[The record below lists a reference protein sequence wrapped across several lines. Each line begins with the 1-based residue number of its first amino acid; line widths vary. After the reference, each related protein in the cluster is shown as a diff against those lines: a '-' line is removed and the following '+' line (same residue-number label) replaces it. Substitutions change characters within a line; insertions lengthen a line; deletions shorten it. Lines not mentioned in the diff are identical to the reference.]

1 MGNIFCEKVFLFFL
15 IPITAV
21 RLCSN
26 NKGFTFRCVP
36 YWSALFYF
44 KEKVKMKKTMKKI
57 MAIFL
62 AVVMTAS
69 FASCGLLGLG
79 KSQQAAVAKSSY
91 ERLTALY
98 ETCEAL
104 SDIIYEAWSFAI
116 YDAYSYN
123 NARACAE
130 AISKKIGAN
139 YDIFVKNLNAEIEYN
154 GKKVSAST
162 QLEMMKD
169 FNHMLSIVIC
179 VIDEYG
185 FYADGDAIIELVA
198 KDIRK
203 LNDKYEDVT
212 GYSDLKKYYVAVEEY
227 YNFVKS
233 PSGSLLTYEGT
244 VSGFEKE
251 AKDLQK
257 SLKTLFI

>member
-1 MGNIFCEKVFLFFL
+1 MGNIFCEIVFLFFL
-15 IPITAV
+15 IPIAV
-21 RLCSN
+21 
-26 NKGFTFRCVP
+26 KGCVAAIRD
-36 YWSALFYF
+36 SLFGAFLIGAHFFYF
-44 KEKVKMKKTMKKI
+44 KEEKKMKRTMKKI
-57 MAIFL
+57 LAISL
-62 AVVMTAS
+62 AAVMIVS
-69 FASCGLLGLG
+69 LASCGLLGLG
-79 KSQQAAVAKSSY
+79 KSQQVAVAKTSY
-91 ERLTALY
+91 ERITALY
-98 ETCEAL
+98 ETCEGL

-116 YDAYSYN
+116 YDAYKYN
-123 NARACAE
+123 NAKACAE
-130 AISKKIGAN
+130 AISKKIGAD
-139 YDIFVKNLNAEIEYN
+139 YDIFVKNLNAEIEYL

-185 FYADGDAIIELVA
+185 FYANGDALLELIA

-233 PSGSLLTYEGT
+233 PNGSLSTYKGT
-244 VSGFEKE
+244 VSGFETE
-251 AKDLQK
+251 AKNYQK
-257 SLKTLFI
+257 NLKTLFI